1 MEYAVGRAGRI
12 IAARLFEGENLYESI
27 ESIAEKEE
35 IKSAAVLIT
44 GGIRKADVVVGP
56 KTETPKIEPEFLNFT
71 GPGEVL
77 GVGTLYCD
85 DEDKP
90 KLHLHAGIGKGAKP
104 IVGCPRS
111 GASIFLILEVTIIE
125 ITGIDAKR
133 ESDPT
138 SGFKLLRIKKK
149 SSHLAV

>member
-1 MEYAVGRAGRI
+1 MEYAVGKPGRI

-56 KTETPKIEPEFLNFT
+56 KTEKPKIEPNFFNFS

-90 KLHLHAGIGKGAKP
+90 KLHLHAGLGRADTH
-104 IVGCPRS
+104 IVGCPRG
-111 GASIFLILEVTIIE
+111 GATIFLILEVTIIE

-133 ESDPT
+133 QIDPAL
-138 SGFKLLRIKKK
+138 GLKLLRIKN
-149 SSHLAV
+149 

>member
-1 MEYAVGRAGRI
+1 MEYAVGRCGRV
-12 IAARLFEGENLYESI
+12 IAARLFEGEQLYESI
-27 ESIAEKEE
+27 ESIAEKEK

-56 KTETPKIEPEFLNFT
+56 KTETPKIEPEFLLFT

-77 GVGTLYCD
+77 GVGTIYCD
-85 DEDKP
+85 EEDKP
-90 KLHLHAGIGKGAKP
+90 KLHLHAGIGKGNKP
-104 IVGCPRS
+104 IVGCPRG

-133 ESDPT
+133 ETDPA
-138 SGFKLLRIKKK
+138 SGFKLLRIK
-149 SSHLAV
+149 

>member
-1 MEYAVGRAGRI
+1 MEYAVGKAGRI

-27 ESIAEKEE
+27 ESIAEKEQ
-35 IKSAAVLIT
+35 ISCGAVLIT

-56 KTETPKIEPEFLNFT
+56 KTETPKIEPEFRDFV

-77 GVGTLYCD
+77 GVGTIYRD
-85 DEDKP
+85 DKDKP
-90 KLHLHAGIGKGAKP
+90 KMHIHAGIGKGDNF
-104 IVGCPRS
+104 IIGCPRG

-133 ESDPT
+133 VTDPA
-138 SGFKLLRIKKK
+138 SGFKLLKIKNKK
-149 SSHLAV
+149 

>member
-1 MEYAVGRAGRI
+1 MEYTVGTAGRV
-12 IAARLFEGENLYESI
+12 IAARLFEGEELYESI
-27 ESIAEKEE
+27 ESIAEKEK

-56 KTETPKIEPEFLNFT
+56 KTETPKIEPNFKKFQ

-77 GVGTLYCD
+77 GVGTIYCD
-85 DEDKP
+85 DTGKP
-90 KLHLHAGIGKGAKP
+90 KLHLHAGMGRGDKY
-104 IVGCPRS
+104 IVGCPRG

-133 ESDPT
+133 ETDPLT
-138 SGFKLLRIKKK
+138 GFKLLRIKK
-149 SSHLAV
+149 SITNESR